1 MTATMERGTHE
12 HRPEAP
18 EQSGAPERSGGRPTA
33 RETAERLW
41 QEPALDGFR
50 IEAMSGRVV
59 VTPPPDGGHAVALT
73 DLMDLLRDAGIR
85 ERSLRAVQNVG
96 IALPEGPGDFA
107 LPDLSLVDDDFRDHR
122 LPGSQYPPEVFHL
135 VVEITSSNWQDDLRI
150 KPEAYARAGVPVYLI
165 GDREHGEAKVL
176 WRPEN
181 GEYRSIAAY
190 SRGDTLKLPGDG
202 AVEIPVDVLLQS

>member
-1 MTATMERGTHE
+1 M
-12 HRPEAP
+12 
-18 EQSGAPERSGGRPTA
+18 
-33 RETAERLW
+33 
-41 QEPALDGFR
+41 
-50 IEAMSGRVV
+50 
-59 VTPPPDGGHAVALT
+59 
-73 DLMDLLRDAGIR
+73 
-85 ERSLRAVQNVG
+85 
-96 IALPEGPGDFA
+96 LP
-107 LPDLSLVDDDFRDHR
+107 SV
-122 LPGSQYPPEVFHL
+122 PGSQYPPELFHL

-181 GEYRSIAAY
+181 GESRSDAAY